1 MSIMRHFQRFRR
13 RKRHNALLRA
23 NASLARAAQS
33 MVERDTTTASYQERG
48 TLLPYQQEAL
58 AILIRLQRDIVREAY
73 GSRS

>member
-1 MSIMRHFQRFRR
+1 
-13 RKRHNALLRA
+13 
-23 NASLARAAQS
+23 

-58 AILIRLQRDIVREAY
+58 AILIRLQRDIVREVY